1 VSDLDLQ
8 DLMLYAE
15 GVETQYREENARL
28 TQELNDAQLDLEDA
42 RRSRRDL
49 QQQLNHAQQRM
60 GQFSFDCDNLRVRG
74 IYGAGMMLADNC
86 RIGIHT
92 SWY

>member
-1 VSDLDLQ
+1 
-8 DLMLYAE
+8 MLYAE
-15 GVETQYREENARL
+15 GIESTYREENIRL

-60 GQFSFDCDNLRVRG
+60 GQFSFDCDNMRVRSICG
-74 IYGAGMMLADNC
+74 GGMMLADIR
-86 RIGIHT
+86 RIEIHT
-92 SWY
+92 LWS